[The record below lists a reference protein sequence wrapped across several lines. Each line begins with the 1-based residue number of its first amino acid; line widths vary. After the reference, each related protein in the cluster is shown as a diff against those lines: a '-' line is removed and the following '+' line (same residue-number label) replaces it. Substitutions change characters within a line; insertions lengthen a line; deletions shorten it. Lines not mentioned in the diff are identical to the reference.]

1 MSLGEQRCHPGRG
14 LTSHSLTLHMDK
26 KVLQLGM
33 MTRKYIT
40 INCSHAVANVDDQR
54 CEELTL
60 RITKFVGNGLQ

>member
-1 MSLGEQRCHPGRG
+1 
-14 LTSHSLTLHMDK
+14 MDK

-33 MTRKYIT
+33 MTRKYIN
-40 INCSHAVANVDDQR
+40 INFSHAVANVDDQR